1 MRHLVA
7 LAFVLLAASGSRAAV
22 VTVSDGTFA
31 ATDWE
36 IVFATFRS
44 SGGPLAG
51 GNAQLSQ
58 ASEGHPSPSGRIELT
73 LPPAPTLTETASTFS
88 VSFRK
93 GFTYDP
99 MTQGSIATFD
109 YEEDVR
115 ILVAPV
121 LTGLAVRQGG
131 ELYFVQVQVA
141 ESDGWT
147 HLVRKKILQTNFEHL
162 TPDGVV
168 QGEYPDFSASGEPIE
183 VGFLRA
189 NSTGQ
194 GRPTGYSNPA
204 LIDNWL
210 VRVNPVCTEQ
220 LDCEDGDPCGVE
232 ACVSGNCESTPLE
245 CADTDDCTVDSC
257 VGGSCIHLPNDC
269 SDGDACTVDNCAA
282 GGECQHAPVMCDDA
296 DACTFDRCVGGAC
309 EHPSVSSASLVGAK
323 IDDLLAIAQ
332 GGTCAGEPLVKKFG
346 NKLVKKLKKARAK
359 MAAADEATRAAAIA
373 KLVAKCER
381 LLAKAD
387 GLLTAAIANG
397 VVGPACGAELKGFLD
412 SIRSCAASL

>member
-1 MRHLVA
+1 MRHVAA
-7 LAFVLLAASGSRAAV
+7 LAFLLLAVTGSRAAV

-31 ATDWE
+31 INDWE

-44 SGGPLAG
+44 SGGPLTGGSAG
-51 GNAQLSQ
+51 FSQ
-58 ASEGHPSPSGRIELT
+58 ASEGRPSPSGRIELT
-73 LPPAPTLTETASTFS
+73 LPPAPTLTEYASTFS
-88 VSFRK
+88 VSFKK

-109 YEEDVR
+109 YEEDAR

-131 ELYFVQVQVA
+131 QLYFAQVETA
-141 ESDGWT
+141 TSEDWT
-147 HLVRKKILQTNFEHL
+147 RLVRKKILQTNFEHL
-162 TPDGVV
+162 TPDDVV

-194 GRPTGYSNPA
+194 GRPTGYANPA

-220 LDCEDGDPCGVE
+220 LDCDDGDPCGVE
-232 ACVSGNCESTPLE
+232 ACVAGNCESTPLQ
-245 CADTDDCTVDSC
+245 CADADDCTVDSC
-257 VGGSCIHLPNDC
+257 VAGTCINLPNDC
-269 SDGDACTVDNCAA
+269 NDGDACTIDNCAA
-282 GGECQHAPVMCDDA
+282 GGECQHAPVTCDDT

-309 EHPSVSSASLVGAK
+309 EHTTVSSAALVEAK
-323 IDDLLAIAQ
+323 INDLLAIAQ
-332 GGTCAGEPLVKKFG
+332 GTCAGEPLVKKFG
-346 NKLVKKLKKARAK
+346 KKLVKKLKKARAK
-359 MAAADEATRAAAIA
+359 LAAADEATRAAAVA
-373 KLVAKCER
+373 KLVAKSES
-381 LLAKAD
+381 LLAAAD

-397 VVGPACGAELKGFLD
+397 LVGPACGAELKGFLD